1 MASVVEERVSLS
13 DISLPDV
20 EKRDGLVIG
29 GVLVARI
36 KLAGKVTS
44 LGSLLGASPS
54 NQSRIVPVG
63 EAEPAAGGHSPGKSG
78 RRQHVFK
85 VSRGLFSDI
94 RCLLELTDKYAWF
107 DAMVDEIR
115 KVRNGVENALLN

>member
-1 MASVVEERVSLS
+1 MASVVEERVALS
-13 DISLPDV
+13 DLSLPDV

-44 LGSLLGASPS
+44 LLGASPS

-63 EAEPAAGGHSPGKSG
+63 EGEPAAGGHSPGKSG
-78 RRQHVFK
+78 RRQHVSK
-85 VSRGLFSDI
+85 VSRALFSDI

-107 DAMVDEIR
+107 VAMVDEIR